1 VAKQQDK
8 VRTHFTW
15 SIEHPTGE
23 CPFCGDKTVLVVAS
37 GLWEADEET
46 AVEAVGRDRYDD
58 EFTDGVTVHDELLGH
73 YCGTC
78 ERLVSLSLNTAI

>member
-1 VAKQQDK
+1 VAKKQDK

-23 CPFCGDKTVLVVAS
+23 CPFCGDKTVLVVAP
-37 GLWEADEET
+37 GLWEADQESSVEQVGEE
-46 AVEAVGRDRYDD
+46 RYEK
-58 EFTDGVTVHDELLGH
+58 EFSDGVMVHDEITGH
-73 YCGTC
+73 FCGTC